1 MSSNDYQK
9 ISEQGLWKNN
19 VALVQLLGLCPLL
32 AVTST
37 AANGIGLGLA
47 TLVTLILSNGI
58 IAAIK
63 DFVRAEIRLPVFVL
77 IIASVVTLIEL
88 LMKAWF
94 YDLYL
99 ILGIFIPLIVTNC
112 SIIGRAESF
121 ASKNNVKAS
130 IVDGFMMGLGFLI
143 ILFILGSAREM
154 IGSGTLFQ
162 NIDLMFGPASQFL
175 TIHFSDTYHGFL
187 LAVLPPGAFIGLALL
202 IVLKNLF
209 DSKVKEHKNKPSVTI
224 NTDGLKPNS

>member
-1 MSSNDYQK
+1 MSSNDYQH
-9 ISEQGLWKNN
+9 ITEQGLWKNN

-47 TLVTLILSNGI
+47 TLATLILSNGI

-63 DFVRAEIRLPVFVL
+63 DIVRKEIRLPVYVL

-94 YDLYL
+94 FDLYL

-112 SIIGRAESF
+112 SIIARAESF
-121 ASKNNVKAS
+121 ASKNDVPAA
-130 IVDGFMMGLGFLI
+130 IVDGFMMGFGFLV
-143 ILFILGSAREM
+143 ILFILGAAREI
-154 IGSGTLFQ
+154 IGSGTLFH
-162 NIDLMFGPASQFL
+162 NIDLMFGASTQFL
-175 TIHFSDTYHGFL
+175 TFQFNESYDGFL
-187 LAVLPPGAFIGLALL
+187 LAVLPPGAFIGLGLL
-202 IVLKNLF
+202 IVIKNLY
-209 DSKVKEHKNKPSVTI
+209 DDRAKQKTQSTKNDILVSDIAKA
-224 NTDGLKPNS
+224 

>member
-1 MSSNDYQK
+1 MSNNDYQQ
-9 ISEQGLWKNN
+9 ISKQGLWKNN

-47 TLVTLILSNGI
+47 TLFTLVLSNGI

-94 YDLYL
+94 FDLYL

-112 SIIGRAESF
+112 AIIGRAESF

-143 ILFILGSAREM
+143 ILFILGAVREI

-162 NIDLMFGPASQFL
+162 NIDLMFGVSSQFL
-175 TIHFSDTYHGFL
+175 TIQFSESYQGFL
-187 LAVLPPGAFIGLALL
+187 LAILPPGAFIGLALL
-202 IVLKNLF
+202 IVIKNLY
-209 DSKVKEHKNKPSVTI
+209 DEKMKAQTKTKPLDI
-224 NTDGLKPNS
+224 NTEGLGNT